1 MEKKLFAI
9 ECDNVILAVRPNG
22 DTVIVTEATELVL
35 GNAVMEQIVR
45 NSGAYKS
52 FVATKDKILS
62 ALEYE
67 NTNLQNEI
75 VDLKEELEK
84 VKGADGDDDIHRLK
98 RERIKLRNNIMRLEK
113 ELEEAKADKDSLQQ
127 KLVNATIGA
136 KPLAKGYAVNIGN
149 LSQGTLGYIF
159 DIDGNFIADCGTGKR
174 AKRVQYLLQEG
185 KISLDVVI
193 EIFGNTGGKK
203 SRIANKAELDDFN
216 WDDVPVDGGEK

>member
-9 ECDNVILAVRPNG
+9 ECGNVILAVRPNG
-22 DTVIVTEATELVL
+22 DTVIVTEAGELVL
-35 GNAVMEQIVR
+35 DNAVMEQIVR

-52 FVATKDKILS
+52 FVTTKDKILS

-75 VDLKEELEK
+75 VDLKEELE
-84 VKGADGDDDIHRLK
+84 HT
-98 RERIKLRNNIMRLEK
+98 
-113 ELEEAKADKDSLQQ
+113 KADKDKLQKELDDIADSAIQ
-127 KLVNATIGA
+127 PI
-136 KPLAKGYAVNIGN
+136 AKGYAVNIGN
-149 LSQGTLGYIF
+149 LVQGTLGYIF

-185 KISLDVVI
+185 KVSLDVVI
-193 EIFGNTGGKK
+193 EIFGNTGSKK

>member
-9 ECDNVILAVRPNG
+9 ECENVALVVRPNG

-35 GNAVMEQIVR
+35 NNAVMEQIVR

-52 FVATKDKILS
+52 FVTTKNEILS

-75 VDLKEELEK
+75 VDLKEELES
-84 VKGADGDDDIHRLK
+84 VKNANNNNDIHGLK
-98 RERIKLRNNIMRLEK
+98 RERIELRNTIMRLEK

-136 KPLAKGYAVNIGN
+136 KPIAKGYAVNIGN
-149 LSQGTLGYIF
+149 LAQGTLGYIF
-159 DIDGNFIADCGTGKR
+159 DIDGNFIADCGTDKR

-185 KISLDVVI
+185 KVSLDTVM
-193 EIFGNTGGKK
+193 EIFGNTGRKK
-203 SRIANKAELDDFN
+203 HRA
-216 WDDVPVDGGEK
+216 DDVPVSGEM

>member
-9 ECDNVILAVRPNG
+9 ECENVALVVRPNG

-35 GNAVMEQIVR
+35 DNAVMEQLVR

-52 FVATKDKILS
+52 FVATKDEILS

-67 NTNLQNEI
+67 NTNLQNKI
-75 VDLKEELEK
+75 VGLKEELEHTK
-84 VKGADGDDDIHRLK
+84 AAKDKLQQELDDI
-98 RERIKLRNNIMRLEK
+98 
-113 ELEEAKADKDSLQQ
+113 ADSAIQ
-127 KLVNATIGA
+127 
-136 KPLAKGYAVNIGN
+136 PLAKGYAVNIGN
-149 LSQGTLGYIF
+149 LPQGTLGYIF

-185 KISLDVVI
+185 KVSLDVVI
-193 EIFGNTGGKK
+193 EIFGNTGKK
-203 SRIANKAELDDFN
+203 SRIASKAELDDFN

>member
-9 ECDNVILAVRPNG
+9 ECENVALVVRPNG
-22 DTVIVTEATELVL
+22 DTVIVTESNELVL
-35 GNAVMEQIVR
+35 DNAVMEQLVR

-52 FVATKDKILS
+52 FVTTKDKILS

-75 VDLKEELEK
+75 VDLKEELE
-84 VKGADGDDDIHRLK
+84 HT
-98 RERIKLRNNIMRLEK
+98 
-113 ELEEAKADKDSLQQ
+113 KADKDKLQKELDDIADSAIQ
-127 KLVNATIGA
+127 PI
-136 KPLAKGYAVNIGN
+136 AKGYAVNIGN
-149 LSQGTLGYIF
+149 LVQGTLGYIF
-159 DIDGNFIADCGTGKR
+159 DIDGNFIADCGTDKR

-185 KISLDVVI
+185 KVSLDVVI

>member
-1 MEKKLFAI
+1 M
-9 ECDNVILAVRPNG
+9 
-22 DTVIVTEATELVL
+22 TEATELVL
-35 GNAVMEQIVR
+35 DNAVMEQLVR

-52 FVATKDKILS
+52 FVATKDEIV
-62 ALEYE
+62 ADLEYE

-75 VDLKEELEK
+75 VGLKEELEK

-113 ELEEAKADKDSLQQ
+113 ELEEVKADKDSLQQ
-127 KLVNATIGA
+127 RFINATIGA

-159 DIDGNFIADCGTGKR
+159 DIDGNFIADCGTDKR

-185 KISLDVVI
+185 KISPDVVM
-193 EIFGNTGGKK
+193 EIFGNTGGKE
-203 SRIANKAELDDFN
+203 RRADD
-216 WDDVPVDGGEK
+216 DKVSGEKW

>member
-9 ECDNVILAVRPNG
+9 ECENVALVVRPNG

-35 GNAVMEQIVR
+35 NNAVMEQLVR

-52 FVATKDKILS
+52 FVATKDEVV
-62 ALEYE
+62 ANLERD
-67 NTNLQNEI
+67 NTKLQNTI
-75 VDLKEELEK
+75 ADLRGELEAA
-84 VKGADGDDDIHRLK
+84 KGVNGDDVSRLK
-98 RERIKLRNNIMRLEK
+98 RERIKLRNDIMKLEK
-113 ELEEAKADKDSLQQ
+113 ELEEAKADRDSLQQ

-136 KPLAKGYAVNIGN
+136 QPIAKGYAVNIGN

-159 DIDGNFIADCGTGKR
+159 DIDGNFIADCGTDKR

-185 KISLDVVI
+185 KVSLDVVI
-193 EIFGNTGGKK
+193 EIFGNTGLKK
-203 SRIANKAELDDFN
+203 SRTANKADIEPFN

>member
-9 ECDNVILAVRPNG
+9 ECGNVILAVRPNG

-35 GNAVMEQIVR
+35 DNNVMEQIVR

-52 FVATKDKILS
+52 FVGTKDDVV
-62 ALEYE
+62 AGLERD
-67 NTNLQNEI
+67 NTKLQNEI
-75 VDLKEELEK
+75 VGLKEELE
-84 VKGADGDDDIHRLK
+84 HT
-98 RERIKLRNNIMRLEK
+98 
-113 ELEEAKADKDSLQQ
+113 KADKDKLQKELDDIADSAIQ
-127 KLVNATIGA
+127 PI
-136 KPLAKGYAVNIGN
+136 AKGYAVNIGN

-159 DIDGNFIADCGTGKR
+159 DIDGNFIADCGTDKR

-185 KISLDVVI
+185 KVSLDVVM
-193 EIFGNTGGKK
+193 EIFGNAGHKK

>member
-9 ECDNVILAVRPNG
+9 ECENVALVVRPNG

-45 NSGAYKS
+45 NSGVYKS
-52 FVATKDKILS
+52 FVATKDEILS

-98 RERIKLRNNIMRLEK
+98 RERIKFRNNIIRLEK
-113 ELEEAKADKDSLQQ
+113 EFEEAKADKDSLQQ

-185 KISLDVVI
+185 KVSLDVVM

-203 SRIANKAELDDFN
+203 RRIANKAELDDFN